1 MDGYHVTHDPAR
13 EYVVEPTT
21 QRKLNTLDIPDG
33 RSSKRESASSSRSS
47 SKRHSRRISV
57 DVAKGRSLSPSEIQ
71 SPRPVKPGQ
80 TARIVAEAYD
90 RAALDELQYRMARAT
105 ITESDEDSESDDD
118 SDISSNVPS
127 LTSNS
132 SRSSNSSSPSSL
144 SSCSSACTCERYG
157 ITRSGN
163 RVKLDCGGARCG
175 YGSDANSSCSEE
187 SEEEYRRGTSRRH
200 GVVIRG

>member
-21 QRKLNTLDIPDG
+21 QRKLNTLDIPG
-33 RSSKRESASSSRSS
+33 SRSSVSSSRSS
-47 SKRHSRRISV
+47 SKRHSRRVSV
-57 DVAKGRSLSPSEIQ
+57 DCAKGRSLSPSEIK
-71 SPRPVKPGQ
+71 SPRPTKPGQ
-80 TARIVAEAYD
+80 TAHIVAEAYD
-90 RAALDELQYRMARAT
+90 RATLDALQYRMARAT
-105 ITESDEDSESDDD
+105 IDESDEDSASDDD
-118 SDISSNVPS
+118 SDISSDVPS

-163 RVKLDCGGARCG
+163 RVKLDCGGTRCG

-187 SEEEYRRGTSRRH
+187 SEEEYRRGMTRRH